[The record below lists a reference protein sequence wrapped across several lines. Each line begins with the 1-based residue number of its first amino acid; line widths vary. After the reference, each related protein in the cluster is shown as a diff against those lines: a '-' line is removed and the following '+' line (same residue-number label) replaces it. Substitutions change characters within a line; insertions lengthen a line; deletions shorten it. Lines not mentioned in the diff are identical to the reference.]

1 MRTYQEIYEEIRK
14 LNVIEK
20 LDESGIAVRMITLI
34 ALEWA
39 LGLNPISPSD
49 RLKEVRDELALEGVV
64 SDGEASE

>member
-1 MRTYQEIYEEIRK
+1 MKTADEIEKEIK
-14 LNVIEK
+14 DLYGIVK

-39 LGLNPISPSD
+39 LGLSPCSPSD